1 VVLTTQ
7 EGVQPEG
14 LTFPTVPGTYKVSVS
29 VDADSNTNYNIYNH
43 LYLEVYGTSFKT
55 LQVISFSTIPSG
67 ENMIWVKL
75 TPNTQILQTEQIIL
89 EFPTKSTAG
98 LELFDKDLGTGLG
111 DGADIKMDVIG
122 GTFSNT
128 FMKCRLFWGDPNF
141 AKSTKIVCGRFAES
155 I

>member
-1 VVLTTQ
+1 
-7 EGVQPEG
+7 
-14 LTFPTVPGTYKVSVS
+14 
-29 VDADSNTNYNIYNH
+29 
-43 LYLEVYGTSFKT
+43 VYGTSFKT

-98 LELFDKDLGTGLG
+98 LTLFDKDLGTGLG

-141 AKSTKIVCGRFAES
+141 AKSTKVVCGRFA
-155 I
+155 